1 MEDVCLLSEINPGGT
16 DQFNPLRQAA
26 NWHGLVDDDE
36 IHDFMSGDLE
46 AFSTA
51 IGLIRQRANERGLT
65 LVIRDW
71 SHLDWIGFPFAQ
83 PTMTSAWDAVQI
95 PIAGDGNSAGRPDD
109 CKLEVPSQTA
119 AAKTRV
125 DAFLNVRCATVRH
138 PVDQYLRTKRLSALE
153 TVWDDGA
160 VWRGISE
167 FAKFVQSITW
177 IRYEDFLHHPTS
189 SLRKICGALEVGY
202 DDGWEHRWQDY
213 HKITGDAPR
222 GRRRSIAPKPRV
234 AVDRQFWKSLRKNED
249 FFATLDLLG
258 YATPEPLRRRWYAGP
273 DLPVDRLIVA
283 DETNQ
288 FVSTVPLMTPEMD
301 STPALPITKRSNRR
315 LLNLK
320 GGSGTVADEDCGT
333 DWDDEVVQSRQAFE
347 ESSGDAECSL
357 RLSKALGWIGQVDE
371 AADVLLKWVH
381 DRDASE
387 SVDITL
393 LTRVFSS
400 TCDMLDRAERKY
412 ESIPIRRDW
421 AQLDPTHQGNL
432 FQLSILLAGLG
443 EIDEALFYC
452 RRLLNVD
459 ARHTGAAANYLLYM
473 NYSDRHTAAEISN
486 EHFRIGM
493 HFTQPSDSVP
503 LRPRMTTE
511 KIRVGY
517 LGSDFYTHPVGKII
531 LPILRS
537 HDRQRCEI
545 NIYHDGKKSDATTG
559 AIKSTVDY
567 FSNVSECSDE
577 RLMETI
583 RTDDLDVL
591 IDLGG
596 YTGGG
601 NRLKIL
607 ARRLAPVQA
616 SFLGYPHTSAIPT
629 MDYRLTDRFADPP
642 GLTDH
647 LYGEQLVWLEHAH
660 LAWRP
665 YEIAECI
672 VATPSENPTLGVFN
686 NVAKIS
692 PAAIA
697 AYAQILRRVPRAS
710 VLFKYG
716 DRFGVSTLRDR
727 FLQAFAANGVAPHR
741 LQFRTRTETL
751 MEHLQTM
758 ANVDL
763 ALDAFPYQGTM
774 TSLECLC
781 VGTPIVTCC
790 GDYYAHRAT
799 SAMLIRLGLQ
809 ELVADDCDEYVEIA
823 VELLHDRSSLRSLRV
838 DILQRFNQSA
848 LTDPIGLARE
858 LESTFGAWIR

>member
-1 MEDVCLLSEINPGGT
+1 MTDVCLLSEINPGGT
-16 DQFNPLRQAA
+16 NQFNPLRQAA
-26 NWHGLVDDDE
+26 DWFGLVDDDE
-36 IHDFMSGDLE
+36 IRDFKYGDIE
-46 AFSTA
+46 TFSA
-51 IGLIRQRANERGLT
+51 AMGLIRQRASERGLA

-71 SHLDWIGFPFAQ
+71 SHLDWIGFPFAR
-83 PTMTSAWDAVQI
+83 PTMTSAWDAVRM
-95 PIAGDGNSAGRPDD
+95 PIESDGSSTGSLGDF
-109 CKLEVPSQTA
+109 KLKDPSRTA
-119 AAKTRV
+119 AAKTRT

-138 PVDQYLRTKRLSALE
+138 PVDQYLRTKRLGALE
-153 TVWDDGA
+153 KVWDDRA
-160 VWRGISE
+160 VWRGMHE

-177 IRYEDFLHHPTS
+177 IRYEDFLHCPAS
-189 SLRKICGALEVGY
+189 SLRKICGALEVRY
-202 DDGWEHRWQDY
+202 DEGWQHRWQDY
-213 HKITGDAPR
+213 HTITGDAPR
-222 GRRRSIAPKPRV
+222 ERRLAISPKPRV
-234 AVDRQFWKSLRKNED
+234 AVDRKFWKSLRRNED

-258 YATPEPLRRRWYAGP
+258 YPTPEPLRRRWYAGS
-273 DLPVDRLIVA
+273 DLPADRLIVA
-283 DETNQ
+283 AETNQ
-288 FVSTVPLMTPEMD
+288 FVGSIPVTATETD
-301 STPALPITKRSNRR
+301 STPALPYAKRCDCPRPTLQDAARSV
-315 LLNLK
+315 
-320 GGSGTVADEDCGT
+320 GDEYRCT
-333 DWDDEVVQSRQAFE
+333 DWDDEVVQARQAFE
-347 ESSGDAECSL
+347 ESSDDAVCSI
-357 RLSKALGWIGQVDE
+357 RLATALGWIGQVDE

-381 DRDASE
+381 DRDPSG
-387 SVDITL
+387 SVDITAVM
-393 LTRVFSS
+393 RVFST

-412 ESIPIRRDW
+412 ESIPIRRHW

-432 FQLSILLAGLG
+432 FQLSILLAGVG
-443 EIDEALFYC
+443 EVDEALFYC
-452 RRLLNVD
+452 RRLLSVD
-459 ARHTGAAANYLLYM
+459 ARHIGAAANYLLYM

-503 LRPRMTTE
+503 RRPRMTTE

-531 LPILRS
+531 LPILQS

-545 NIYHDGKKSDATTG
+545 SIYHDGKKSDATTG
-559 AIKSTVDY
+559 AIKNTVNY
-567 FSNVSECSDE
+567 FSNVSEFSDE
-577 RLMETI
+577 QLMETV

-616 SFLGYPHTSAIPT
+616 SFLGYPHTSAIPA

-665 YEIAECI
+665 YEIAESI
-672 VATPSENPTLGVFN
+672 VPTPSENPMLGIFN
-686 NVAKIS
+686 NVAKLS
-692 PAAIA
+692 PTAIA

-710 VLFKYG
+710 ILFKYG
-716 DRFGVSTLRDR
+716 DRYGVSSLRDR
-727 FLQAFAANGVAPHR
+727 FLQAFAAHGVAPHR
-741 LQFRTRTETL
+741 LQFRTQTETL
-751 MEHLQTM
+751 MEHLQSM

-799 SAMLIRLGLQ
+799 SAMMIRLGLQ
-809 ELVADDCDEYVEIA
+809 ELVADDCDEYIEIA
-823 VELLHDRSSLRSLRV
+823 VELLHDRSSLRSLRSDV
-838 DILQRFNQSA
+838 LQRFNQNA

-858 LESTFGAWIR
+858 LESTFEEWIR